1 MPVRRNFILFIALF
15 LMVSGL
21 LAQTGSDSIELSS
34 FRKGRNLVGLSG
46 SISSSYINNASA
58 ATDNSQLG
66 NIYRFDIR
74 LGKFVANKNVVG
86 LLFIASRAQM
96 IGYINNKA
104 EILGIGP
111 WYRLYLGKEPNIAFY
126 LQTDI
131 LYSNYY
137 GESVGVQGFVT
148 IDEYLDVAG
157 IRASLGI
164 GLSYVMGDRVSF
176 DVGFEYSQARY
187 WGVISD
193 NSLDQQH
200 DIVLDRGG
208 FVFSFGFNVLFKRL
222 KQDDK

>member
-1 MPVRRNFILFIALF
+1 MPVRRNFILILFLF

-21 LAQTGSDSIELSS
+21 CAQTGTDTVELSS
-34 FRKGRNLVGLSG
+34 FRKGRNLVGLNG
-46 SISSSYINNASA
+46 SISSSYLSNASSSN
-58 ATDNSQLG
+58 DNSQLG
-66 NIYRFDIR
+66 NLYRFDLR

-86 LLFIASRAQM
+86 LLFIASRTQM

-104 EILGIGP
+104 EVLGIGP

-137 GESVGVQGFVT
+137 GESNGVQSFIT
-148 IDEYLDVAG
+148 IDENLDVAG
-157 IRASLGI
+157 MRAALGI

-176 DVGFEYSQARY
+176 DVGFEYNQARY
-187 WGVISD
+187 WGEITNHSTEER
-193 NSLDQQH
+193 H

-208 FVFSFGFNVLFKRL
+208 FVFSFGFNVIFERL
-222 KQDDK
+222 KRDD

>member
-1 MPVRRNFILFIALF
+1 V
-15 LMVSGL
+15 VSGL
-21 LAQTGSDSIELSS
+21 FAQSESDSIELSS

-46 SISSSYINNASA
+46 SISSSYLSNASVSN
-58 ATDNSQLG
+58 DNSQLG
-66 NIYRFDIR
+66 NLYSFDIR
-74 LGKFVANKNVVG
+74 LGKFVADKNLVG
-86 LLFIASRAQM
+86 MVFIASRTQL

-111 WYRLYLGKEPNIAFY
+111 WYRLYLGKDPNIAFY

-137 GESVGVQGFVT
+137 GESQGVQGFIT

-176 DVGFEYSQARY
+176 DVGFEYNQARY

-193 NSLDQQH
+193 NSIDHQQ
-200 DIVLDRGG
+200 DIIIDRGG
-208 FVFSFGFNVLFKRL
+208 FIFSFGFNVLFERL
-222 KQDDK
+222 KKDD

>member
-1 MPVRRNFILFIALF
+1 VRRNFTLILALF

-21 LAQTGSDSIELSS
+21 LAQTESDSIELSS

-46 SISSSYINNASA
+46 SISSSYLNKASPSN
-58 ATDNSQLG
+58 DNSQLG
-66 NIYRFDIR
+66 NLYRFDIR
-74 LGKFVANKNVVG
+74 LGKFVADKNLVG
-86 LLFIASRAQM
+86 LVFIASRTQL
-96 IGYINNKA
+96 IGYVNNKA

-111 WYRLYLGKEPNIAFY
+111 WYRFYLGKEPNIAFY
-126 LQTDI
+126 LQTDL

-137 GESVGVQGFVT
+137 GEAIGVQGFVT

-176 DVGFEYSQARY
+176 DVGFEYNQARY
-187 WGVISD
+187 WGVIS
-193 NSLDQQH
+193 NNTIDQKD

-208 FVFSFGFNVLFKRL
+208 FVFSFGFNVLFERL
-222 KQDDK
+222 KKDD

>member
-1 MPVRRNFILFIALF
+1 
-15 LMVSGL
+15 MVSGL

-137 GESVGVQGFVT
+137 GESVGVQGIVT

-176 DVGFEYSQARY
+176 DVGFEYNQARY

>member
-1 MPVRRNFILFIALF
+1 MRRNFTLILFLF
-15 LMVSGL
+15 LVVSGL
-21 LAQTGSDSIELSS
+21 FAQSESDSIELSS

-46 SISSSYINNASA
+46 SISSSYLSNASVSN
-58 ATDNSQLG
+58 DNSQLG
-66 NIYRFDIR
+66 NLYRFDIR
-74 LGKFVANKNVVG
+74 LGKFVADKNLVG
-86 LLFIASRAQM
+86 MVFIASRTQL

-111 WYRLYLGKEPNIAFY
+111 WYRLYLGKDPNIAFY

-137 GESVGVQGFVT
+137 GESQGVQGFIT

-176 DVGFEYSQARY
+176 DVGFEYNQARY

-193 NSLDQQH
+193 NSIDHQQ
-200 DIVLDRGG
+200 DIIIDRGG
-208 FVFSFGFNVLFKRL
+208 FVFSFGFNVLFERL
-222 KQDDK
+222 KRDD